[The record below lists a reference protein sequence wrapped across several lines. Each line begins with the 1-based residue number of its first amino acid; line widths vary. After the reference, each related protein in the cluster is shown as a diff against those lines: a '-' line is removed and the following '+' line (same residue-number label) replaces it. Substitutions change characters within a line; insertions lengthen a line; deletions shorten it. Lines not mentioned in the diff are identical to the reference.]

1 MGFKKLAL
9 IPMFMILSAGMP
21 ILAEETEVQ
30 EPVVEQTETTL
41 GWNETHDMYT
51 KEDGSFAIGWQE
63 IDQEMYYF
71 NESGILQCDQW
82 IDNHYVG
89 FDGKMAKNQWIQ
101 DRYVDSN
108 GLWQQNRWV
117 NNGKWLYRYG
127 DGTYAQNKFEVING
141 STYYFDVDGN
151 MVIGW
156 QEIDSDWYCFNA
168 SGCMLTNAWVGNY
181 YLGSNGIMATN
192 QWIGNYY
199 VKENGYIATNEWIGN
214 YYVDVSG
221 KWVPNRWISN
231 GRWWYRYGDGSYPAS
246 KFDVINGST
255 YYFDKSGYMVTGWK
269 SIESN
274 WYYFNT
280 SGCMVTNTWVGDY
293 YLDFDGKMAK
303 NQWIQDRYVDSN
315 GLWQQNRWVN
325 NGKWLYRYGDGTYA
339 QNKFEV
345 INGSTYYF
353 DVDGNMVIGWQEID
367 SDWYCFNASGC
378 MLTNAWVGNYY
389 LGSNGIMATNQW
401 IGNYYVKEN
410 GYIATNEWIGNYY
423 VDVSGK
429 WVPNRW
435 ISNGRWWY
443 RYGDGSYP
451 ASKFDVIN
459 GSTYYFDK
467 SGYMVTGWK
476 SIESNWYY
484 FNTSGCMVTNT
495 WVGDY
500 YLDFDGKMAISQW
513 INDRYVGQ
521 DGAWD
526 KSKELYVMEQDS
538 LGTRFV
544 NQKTLEYE
552 KDGWIKIKSGSYYV
566 DSNGYALV
574 GTQILEDKT
583 YHFDENGK
591 LITGWYMENEHTYW
605 LDTNGQKISGWKFI
619 NSIWYYFDSNTFE
632 MACSGWQQVGSGMYY
647 FLSDGTMKQDWL
659 LLNGSDWYYLGQ
671 DGARKTGL
679 VTLDSNSFY
688 FYVENDSNGGSVGL
702 MAANRTITLGSKTLY
717 IDGSG
722 YIYRSDISNIPYLS
736 QVDYRW
742 KNTSIGYST
751 IGSSGCL
758 PSTAAMIINYYKGTN
773 YTPVDIA
780 RQLYSAGYMNTPT
793 YFGSTSDS
801 YKVVQD
807 NYGLSYQNNLS
818 YSQLIG
824 CLKGGKLVAAAVGK
838 GDFVYGYGIT
848 HVILLAGYNN
858 GYVYVYDPLDP
869 YKNGYYSID
878 SIWNQQSSD
887 YGDLQNGGPFFA
899 F

>member
-1 MGFKKLAL
+1 MGFKKLAW

-30 EPVVEQTETTL
+30 EPVEEQAETTL

-89 FDGKMAKNQWIQ
+89 LDGRMAKNQWIN
-101 DRYVDSN
+101 DRYVNSN

-141 STYYFDVDGN
+141 STYYFDADGY
-151 MVIGW
+151 MVTGW
-156 QEIDSDWYCFNA
+156 STIESNWYYFNA
-168 SGCMLTNAWVGNY
+168 SGCMVTNAWVGNY
-181 YLGSNGIMATN
+181 YLGSDGVMARNT
-192 QWIGNYY
+192 WIDN
-199 VKENGYIATNEWIGN
+199 V
-214 YYVDVSG
+214 YVDASG
-221 KWVPNRWISN
+221 LRQQNGWIYN
-231 GRWWYRYGDGSYPAS
+231 GRWWYRYGDGTYAQN
-246 KFDVINGST
+246 KFEIINGST

-269 SIESN
+269 SVESN
-274 WYYFNT
+274 WYYFN
-280 SGCMVTNTWVGDY
+280 
-293 YLDFDGKMAK
+293 A
-303 NQWIQDRYVDSN
+303 
-315 GLWQQNRWVN
+315 
-325 NGKWLYRYGDGTYA
+325 
-339 QNKFEV
+339 
-345 INGSTYYF
+345 
-353 DVDGNMVIGWQEID
+353 
-367 SDWYCFNASGC
+367 
-378 MLTNAWVGNYY
+378 
-389 LGSNGIMATNQW
+389 
-401 IGNYYVKEN
+401 
-410 GYIATNEWIGNYY
+410 
-423 VDVSGK
+423 
-429 WVPNRW
+429 
-435 ISNGRWWY
+435 
-443 RYGDGSYP
+443 
-451 ASKFDVIN
+451 
-459 GSTYYFDK
+459 
-467 SGYMVTGWK
+467 
-476 SIESNWYY
+476 
-484 FNTSGCMVTNT
+484 SGCMVTNT

-544 NQKTLEYE
+544 NQRTLEYE

-605 LDTNGQKISGWKFI
+605 LDTNGQKVSGWKFI

-647 FLSDGTMKQDWL
+647 FLSDGSMKQDWL

-838 GDFVYGYGIT
+838 GGFVYGYGIT

>member
-117 NNGKWLYRYG
+117 NNGKWSYRYG

-141 STYYFDVDGN
+141 STYYFDADGYMVTGWSTIGSNWYYFNASGCMVTNAWVGNYYLGSDGVMARNTWIGNVYVDANGLRQQNGWIYNGRWWYRYGDGSYPCSKFDVINGSTYYFDADGYMTVGWICIESNWYYFNASGCMVTNAWVGNYYLGSDGVMATNTWIGSYYVDGNGLWSPSKWVKKNNKWHYRYTDGTYATNKFEKISGSTYYFDVDGN

-156 QEIDSDWYCFNA
+156 QEIDSNWYYFNA
-168 SGCMLTNAWVGNY
+168 SGCMLTNTWVGNY

-192 QWIGNYY
+192 QWVGNYY

-214 YYVDVSG
+214 YYVDISG

-255 YYFDKSGYMVTGWK
+255 YYFDKSGYMITGWK

-274 WYYFNT
+274 WYYFN
-280 SGCMVTNTWVGDY
+280 
-293 YLDFDGKMAK
+293 A
-303 NQWIQDRYVDSN
+303 
-315 GLWQQNRWVN
+315 
-325 NGKWLYRYGDGTYA
+325 
-339 QNKFEV
+339 
-345 INGSTYYF
+345 
-353 DVDGNMVIGWQEID
+353 
-367 SDWYCFNASGC
+367 
-378 MLTNAWVGNYY
+378 
-389 LGSNGIMATNQW
+389 
-401 IGNYYVKEN
+401 
-410 GYIATNEWIGNYY
+410 
-423 VDVSGK
+423 
-429 WVPNRW
+429 
-435 ISNGRWWY
+435 
-443 RYGDGSYP
+443 
-451 ASKFDVIN
+451 
-459 GSTYYFDK
+459 
-467 SGYMVTGWK
+467 
-476 SIESNWYY
+476 
-484 FNTSGCMVTNT
+484 SGCMVTNT

-544 NQKTLEYE
+544 NQRTLEYE

-671 DGARKTGL
+671 DGARKNGL

-742 KNTSIGYST
+742 RNTSIGYST

-801 YKVVQD
+801 YKVVHD

-858 GYVYVYDPLDP
+858 GYVYDPLDP

>member
-21 ILAEETEVQ
+21 ILADETEVQ

-89 FDGKMAKNQWIQ
+89 LDGRMAKNQWIN

-141 STYYFDVDGN
+141 STYYFDADGY
-151 MVIGW
+151 MVTGW
-156 QEIDSDWYCFNA
+156 STIESNWYYFNA
-168 SGCMLTNAWVGNY
+168 SGCMVTNAWVGNY
-181 YLGSNGIMATN
+181 YLGSDGVMARNT
-192 QWIGNYY
+192 WIDN
-199 VKENGYIATNEWIGN
+199 V
-214 YYVDVSG
+214 YVDASG

-274 WYYFNT
+274 WYYFN
-280 SGCMVTNTWVGDY
+280 
-293 YLDFDGKMAK
+293 A
-303 NQWIQDRYVDSN
+303 
-315 GLWQQNRWVN
+315 
-325 NGKWLYRYGDGTYA
+325 
-339 QNKFEV
+339 
-345 INGSTYYF
+345 
-353 DVDGNMVIGWQEID
+353 
-367 SDWYCFNASGC
+367 
-378 MLTNAWVGNYY
+378 
-389 LGSNGIMATNQW
+389 
-401 IGNYYVKEN
+401 
-410 GYIATNEWIGNYY
+410 
-423 VDVSGK
+423 
-429 WVPNRW
+429 
-435 ISNGRWWY
+435 
-443 RYGDGSYP
+443 
-451 ASKFDVIN
+451 
-459 GSTYYFDK
+459 
-467 SGYMVTGWK
+467 
-476 SIESNWYY
+476 
-484 FNTSGCMVTNT
+484 SGCMVTNT

-513 INDRYVGQ
+513 INDRYVGE

-544 NQKTLEYE
+544 NQRTLEYE
-552 KDGWIKIKSGSYYV
+552 KDGWIKIRSGSYYV

-583 YHFDENGK
+583 YHFDEIGK

-605 LDTNGQKISGWKFI
+605 LDTNGQKVSGWKFI

-659 LLNGSDWYYLGQ
+659 LLNGSDWYYLGK

-679 VTLDSNSFY
+679 VILDSNSFY

-742 KNTSIGYST
+742 RNTSIGYST

>member
-9 IPMFMILSAGMP
+9 IPMFMILSMGMP

-117 NNGKWLYRYG
+117 NNGKWSYRYG

-141 STYYFDVDGN
+141 STYYFDADGY
-151 MVIGW
+151 MVTGW
-156 QEIDSDWYCFNA
+156 STIESNWYYFNA
-168 SGCMLTNAWVGNY
+168 SGCMVTNAWVGNY

-199 VKENGYIATNEWIGN
+199 VKENGAIATNKWIGN
-214 YYVDVSG
+214 DYVDASG

-274 WYYFNT
+274 WYYFN
-280 SGCMVTNTWVGDY
+280 
-293 YLDFDGKMAK
+293 A
-303 NQWIQDRYVDSN
+303 
-315 GLWQQNRWVN
+315 
-325 NGKWLYRYGDGTYA
+325 
-339 QNKFEV
+339 
-345 INGSTYYF
+345 
-353 DVDGNMVIGWQEID
+353 
-367 SDWYCFNASGC
+367 
-378 MLTNAWVGNYY
+378 
-389 LGSNGIMATNQW
+389 
-401 IGNYYVKEN
+401 
-410 GYIATNEWIGNYY
+410 
-423 VDVSGK
+423 
-429 WVPNRW
+429 
-435 ISNGRWWY
+435 
-443 RYGDGSYP
+443 
-451 ASKFDVIN
+451 
-459 GSTYYFDK
+459 
-467 SGYMVTGWK
+467 
-476 SIESNWYY
+476 
-484 FNTSGCMVTNT
+484 SGCMVTNT

-513 INDRYVGQ
+513 INDRYVGE

-544 NQKTLEYE
+544 NQRTLEYE

-566 DSNGYALV
+566 DSNATGDV
-574 GTQILEDKT
+574 TIGGTA

-659 LLNGSDWYYLGQ
+659 LLNGSDWYYLGK

-742 KNTSIGYST
+742 RNTSIGYST

-780 RQLYSAGYMNTPT
+780 RQLYCAGYMNTPT

>member
-1 MGFKKLAL
+1 MGFKKLAW

-21 ILAEETEVQ
+21 ILADETEVQ
-30 EPVVEQTETTL
+30 EPVEEQTETTL

-89 FDGKMAKNQWIQ
+89 LDGRMAKNQWIQ

-117 NNGKWLYRYG
+117 NNGKWSYRYGDGTYAQNKVEVINGSTYYFDADGYMVTGWSTIESNWYYFNASGCMVTNAWVGNYYLGSDGVMATNTWIGSYYVDENGLWSPSKLVKQDDRWRYRYG
-127 DGTYAQNKFEVING
+127 DGTYAQNKFEIING

-156 QEIDSDWYCFNA
+156 QEIDSNWYCFNA
-168 SGCMLTNAWVGNY
+168 SGCMLTNTWVGNYY

-199 VKENGYIATNEWIGN
+199 VKENGSIATNEWIGN
-214 YYVDVSG
+214 DYVD
-221 KWVPNRWISN
+221 
-231 GRWWYRYGDGSYPAS
+231 A
-246 KFDVINGST
+246 
-255 YYFDKSGYMVTGWK
+255 
-269 SIESN
+269 
-274 WYYFNT
+274 
-280 SGCMVTNTWVGDY
+280 
-293 YLDFDGKMAK
+293 
-303 NQWIQDRYVDSN
+303 
-315 GLWQQNRWVN
+315 
-325 NGKWLYRYGDGTYA
+325 
-339 QNKFEV
+339 
-345 INGSTYYF
+345 
-353 DVDGNMVIGWQEID
+353 
-367 SDWYCFNASGC
+367 
-378 MLTNAWVGNYY
+378 
-389 LGSNGIMATNQW
+389 
-401 IGNYYVKEN
+401 
-410 GYIATNEWIGNYY
+410 
-423 VDVSGK
+423 SGK

-544 NQKTLEYE
+544 NQRTLEYE

-574 GTQILEDKT
+574 GTQILEEKT

-619 NSIWYYFDSNTFE
+619 NSIWYFFDSNTFE

-647 FLSDGTMKQDWL
+647 FLSDGSMKQDWL

-679 VTLDSNSFY
+679 ITLDSNSFY

-702 MAANRTITLGSKTLY
+702 MAANRTITLESKTLY

>member
-1 MGFKKLAL
+1 MGFKKLAW

-21 ILAEETEVQ
+21 ILADETEVQ
-30 EPVVEQTETTL
+30 EPVEEQTETTL

-51 KEDGSFAIGWQE
+51 KEDGQFAIGWQE

-89 FDGKMAKNQWIQ
+89 FDGKMAKNQWIN

-127 DGTYAQNKFEVING
+127 DGTYASNKFEVING
-141 STYYFDVDGN
+141 STYYFDADGY
-151 MVIGW
+151 MVTGW
-156 QEIDSDWYCFNA
+156 STIESNWYYFNA
-168 SGCMLTNAWVGNY
+168 SGCMVTNAWVGNY
-181 YLGSNGIMATN
+181 YLGSDGVMARNT
-192 QWIGNYY
+192 WIDN
-199 VKENGYIATNEWIGN
+199 V
-214 YYVDVSG
+214 YVDASG
-221 KWVPNRWISN
+221 LRQQNGWIYN
-231 GRWWYRYGDGSYPAS
+231 GRWWYRYGDGSYPCS

-255 YYFDKSGYMVTGWK
+255 YYFDDAGYMVTGWK

-274 WYYFNT
+274 WYYFN
-280 SGCMVTNTWVGDY
+280 
-293 YLDFDGKMAK
+293 A
-303 NQWIQDRYVDSN
+303 
-315 GLWQQNRWVN
+315 
-325 NGKWLYRYGDGTYA
+325 
-339 QNKFEV
+339 
-345 INGSTYYF
+345 
-353 DVDGNMVIGWQEID
+353 
-367 SDWYCFNASGC
+367 
-378 MLTNAWVGNYY
+378 
-389 LGSNGIMATNQW
+389 
-401 IGNYYVKEN
+401 
-410 GYIATNEWIGNYY
+410 
-423 VDVSGK
+423 
-429 WVPNRW
+429 
-435 ISNGRWWY
+435 
-443 RYGDGSYP
+443 
-451 ASKFDVIN
+451 
-459 GSTYYFDK
+459 
-467 SGYMVTGWK
+467 
-476 SIESNWYY
+476 
-484 FNTSGCMVTNT
+484 SGCMVTNT

-544 NQKTLEYE
+544 NQRTLEYE

-583 YHFDENGK
+583 YHFDEIGK

-679 VTLDSNSFY
+679 VILDSNSFY

>member
-1 MGFKKLAL
+1 
-9 IPMFMILSAGMP
+9 MILYTGMP
-21 ILAEETEVQ
+21 ILADETEVQ

-51 KEDGSFAIGWQE
+51 KEDGTFALGWQE

-89 FDGKMAKNQWIQ
+89 LDGRMAKNQWIQ
-101 DRYVDSN
+101 DRYVDGD
-108 GLWQQNRWV
+108 GLWQPNSWV
-117 NNGKWLYRYG
+117 NTGKWLYRYGDGTYVRNKFEVINGSTYYFDQSGYMVTGWYSIESNWYYFNASGCMASNTWIGNYYLGSDGVMARNAWIDNVYVDASGLRQQNGWIYNGRWWYRYG

-141 STYYFDVDGN
+141 QNYYFD
-151 MVIGW
+151 
-156 QEIDSDWYCFNA
+156 Q
-168 SGCMLTNAWVGNY
+168 
-181 YLGSNGIMATN
+181 
-192 QWIGNYY
+192 
-199 VKENGYIATNEWIGN
+199 
-214 YYVDVSG
+214 
-221 KWVPNRWISN
+221 
-231 GRWWYRYGDGSYPAS
+231 
-246 KFDVINGST
+246 
-255 YYFDKSGYMVTGWK
+255 SGYMVTGWK

-274 WYYFNT
+274 WYYFNA
-280 SGCMVTNTWVGDY
+280 SGCMVTN
-293 YLDFDGKMAK
+293 
-303 NQWIQDRYVDSN
+303 I
-315 GLWQQNRWVN
+315 
-325 NGKWLYRYGDGTYA
+325 
-339 QNKFEV
+339 
-345 INGSTYYF
+345 
-353 DVDGNMVIGWQEID
+353 
-367 SDWYCFNASGC
+367 
-378 MLTNAWVGNYY
+378 WVGNYY
-389 LGSNGIMATNQW
+389 LGS
-401 IGNYYVKEN
+401 
-410 GYIATNEWIGNYY
+410 
-423 VDVSGK
+423 
-429 WVPNRW
+429 
-435 ISNGRWWY
+435 
-443 RYGDGSYP
+443 
-451 ASKFDVIN
+451 
-459 GSTYYFDK
+459 
-467 SGYMVTGWK
+467 
-476 SIESNWYY
+476 
-484 FNTSGCMVTNT
+484 
-495 WVGDY
+495 
-500 YLDFDGKMAISQW
+500 DGKMATSQW
-513 INDRYVGQ
+513 INDRYVGE

-526 KSKELYVMEQDS
+526 QSKELYVMEQDS

-544 NQKTLEYE
+544 NQRTLEYE
-552 KDGWIKIKSGSYYV
+552 KDSWIKIKSGSYYV

-591 LITGWYMENEHTYW
+591 LITGWYEENEHYYW
-605 LDTNGQKISGWKFI
+605 LDSNGQKTSGWKLI
-619 NSIWYYFDSNTFE
+619 NGIWYYLDSNTFE

-647 FLSDGTMKQDWL
+647 FLSDGSMKQDWL

-688 FYVENDSNGGSVGL
+688 FYVENDLNGGSVGL

-801 YKVVQD
+801 YKVVHD

-858 GYVYVYDPLDP
+858 GCVYVYDPLDP

>member
-1 MGFKKLAL
+1 MSFKKLVL
-9 IPMFMILSAGMP
+9 IPMFMILSTGMP
-21 ILAEETEVQ
+21 ILADETDIQ
-30 EPVVEQTETTL
+30 EPVEEQTETIL

-51 KEDGSFAIGWQE
+51 KEDGTFALGWQE

-71 NESGILQCDQW
+71 NEQGILQCDQW

-89 FDGKMAKNQWIQ
+89 LDGKMAKNQWIY
-101 DRYVDSN
+101 DRYVDDN
-108 GLWQQNRWV
+108 GLWQENSWV

-127 DGTYAQNKFEVING
+127 DGTYASNKFEVING
-141 STYYFDVDGN
+141 STYYFDNDGY
-151 MVIGW
+151 MVTGW
-156 QEIDSDWYCFNA
+156 RVINQNWYYFNV
-168 SGCMLTNAWVGNY
+168 SGCMATNAWVGNY
-181 YLGSNGIMATN
+181 YLGSDGVMARNTWIDNVYVDASGLRQQNGWIYNGRWWYRYGDGSYPCSKFDVINGSTYYFDDAGYMVTGWKSIESNWYYFNASGCMVTNAWVGNYYLGSDGVMATKT
-192 QWIGNYY
+192 WIGNYY

-214 YYVDVSG
+214 DYVDASG

-274 WYYFNT
+274 WYYFN
-280 SGCMVTNTWVGDY
+280 
-293 YLDFDGKMAK
+293 A
-303 NQWIQDRYVDSN
+303 
-315 GLWQQNRWVN
+315 
-325 NGKWLYRYGDGTYA
+325 
-339 QNKFEV
+339 
-345 INGSTYYF
+345 
-353 DVDGNMVIGWQEID
+353 
-367 SDWYCFNASGC
+367 
-378 MLTNAWVGNYY
+378 
-389 LGSNGIMATNQW
+389 
-401 IGNYYVKEN
+401 
-410 GYIATNEWIGNYY
+410 
-423 VDVSGK
+423 
-429 WVPNRW
+429 
-435 ISNGRWWY
+435 
-443 RYGDGSYP
+443 
-451 ASKFDVIN
+451 
-459 GSTYYFDK
+459 
-467 SGYMVTGWK
+467 
-476 SIESNWYY
+476 
-484 FNTSGCMVTNT
+484 SGCMVTNT

-513 INDRYVGQ
+513 INDRYVGEN
-521 DGAWD
+521 GAWD

-544 NQKTLEYE
+544 NQRTLEYE

-574 GTQILEDKT
+574 GTQVLEDKT
-583 YHFDENGK
+583 YHFDEIGK

-619 NSIWYYFDSNTFE
+619 NSIWYFFDSNTFE

-647 FLSDGTMKQDWL
+647 FLSDGSMKQDWL

-679 VTLDSNSFY
+679 ITLDSNSFY

-702 MAANRTITLGSKTLY
+702 MAANRTITLESKTLY

>member
-1 MGFKKLAL
+1 MGFKKLAW

-30 EPVVEQTETTL
+30 EPVEEQAETTL

-89 FDGKMAKNQWIQ
+89 LDGRMAKNQWIN
-101 DRYVDSN
+101 DRYVNSN

-141 STYYFDVDGN
+141 STYYFDADGYMVTGWSTIESNWYYFNASGCMVTNAWVGNYYLGSDGVMARNTWIDNVYVDASGLRQQNGWIYNGRWWYRYGDGTYAQNKFEIINGSTYYFDVDGN

-156 QEIDSDWYCFNA
+156 QEIDSNWYCFNA
-168 SGCMLTNAWVGNY
+168 SGCMLTNTWVGNY

-192 QWIGNYY
+192 TWVGNYY
-199 VKENGYIATNEWIGN
+199 VKENGYIATDEWIGN
-214 YYVDVSG
+214 DYVDASG
-221 KWVPNRWISN
+221 KWVPNRWISS

-269 SIESN
+269 SVESN
-274 WYYFNT
+274 WYYFN
-280 SGCMVTNTWVGDY
+280 
-293 YLDFDGKMAK
+293 A
-303 NQWIQDRYVDSN
+303 
-315 GLWQQNRWVN
+315 
-325 NGKWLYRYGDGTYA
+325 
-339 QNKFEV
+339 
-345 INGSTYYF
+345 
-353 DVDGNMVIGWQEID
+353 
-367 SDWYCFNASGC
+367 
-378 MLTNAWVGNYY
+378 
-389 LGSNGIMATNQW
+389 
-401 IGNYYVKEN
+401 
-410 GYIATNEWIGNYY
+410 
-423 VDVSGK
+423 
-429 WVPNRW
+429 
-435 ISNGRWWY
+435 
-443 RYGDGSYP
+443 
-451 ASKFDVIN
+451 
-459 GSTYYFDK
+459 
-467 SGYMVTGWK
+467 
-476 SIESNWYY
+476 
-484 FNTSGCMVTNT
+484 SGCMVTNT

-544 NQKTLEYE
+544 NQRTLEYE

-605 LDTNGQKISGWKFI
+605 LDTNGQKVSGWKFI

-647 FLSDGTMKQDWL
+647 FLSDGSMKQDWL
-659 LLNGSDWYYLGQ
+659 LLNGSDWYYSGQ

-838 GDFVYGYGIT
+838 GGFVYGYGIT

>member
-71 NESGILQCDQW
+71 NESGILQCNQW

-89 FDGKMAKNQWIQ
+89 LDGRMAKNQWIN

-108 GLWQQNRWV
+108 GLWQQNSWV

-141 STYYFDVDGN
+141 STYYFDADGYMVTGWSTVESNWYYFNASGCMVTNAWVGNYYLGIDGVMARNTWIDNVYVDASGLRQQNGWIYNGRWWYRYGDGSYPCSKFDVINGSTYYFDDAGYMVTGWKSIESNWYYFNASGCMVTNAWVGNYYLGSDGVMATKTWIGSYYVDENGLWSPSKLVKQDDRWRYRYGDGTYAQNKFEIINGSTYYFDVDGN

-156 QEIDSDWYCFNA
+156 QEIDSNWYCFNA
-168 SGCMLTNAWVGNY
+168 SGCMLTNTWV
-181 YLGSNGIMATN
+181 
-192 QWIGNYY
+192 GNYY

-214 YYVDVSG
+214 DYVDASG

-274 WYYFNT
+274 WYYFNA

-293 YLDFDGKMAK
+293 YLDFG
-303 NQWIQDRYVDSN
+303 
-315 GLWQQNRWVN
+315 
-325 NGKWLYRYGDGTYA
+325 
-339 QNKFEV
+339 
-345 INGSTYYF
+345 
-353 DVDGNMVIGWQEID
+353 
-367 SDWYCFNASGC
+367 
-378 MLTNAWVGNYY
+378 
-389 LGSNGIMATNQW
+389 
-401 IGNYYVKEN
+401 
-410 GYIATNEWIGNYY
+410 
-423 VDVSGK
+423 
-429 WVPNRW
+429 
-435 ISNGRWWY
+435 
-443 RYGDGSYP
+443 
-451 ASKFDVIN
+451 
-459 GSTYYFDK
+459 
-467 SGYMVTGWK
+467 
-476 SIESNWYY
+476 
-484 FNTSGCMVTNT
+484 
-495 WVGDY
+495 
-500 YLDFDGKMAISQW
+500 GKMAISQW

-574 GTQILEDKT
+574 GTQILEEKT

-659 LLNGSDWYYLGQ
+659 LLNGSDWYYLGK

-679 VTLDSNSFY
+679 VILDSNSFY

-742 KNTSIGYST
+742 RNTSIGYST

>member
-1 MGFKKLAL
+1 MGFKKMAL

-89 FDGKMAKNQWIQ
+89 LDGKMAKNQWIN

-108 GLWQQNRWV
+108 GLWQQNCWV
-117 NNGKWLYRYG
+117 NNDKWLYRYG

-141 STYYFDVDGN
+141 STYYFDADGYMVTGWRVINQNWYYFNVSGCMATNTWVGNYYLGIDGVMARNTWIDNVYVDASGLRQQNGWIYNGRWWYRYGDGSYPCSKFDVINGSTYYFDDAGYMVTGWKSIESNWYYFNASGCMVTNAWVGNYYLGSDGVMATKTWIGSYYVDENGLWSPSKLVKQNNKWRYRYGDGTYAQNKFEIINGSTYYFDVDGN

-156 QEIDSDWYCFNA
+156 QEIDSNWYCFNA

-192 QWIGNYY
+192 AWVGNYY

-214 YYVDVSG
+214 DYVDASG

-274 WYYFNT
+274 WYYFNA

-293 YLDFDGKMAK
+293 YLDFG
-303 NQWIQDRYVDSN
+303 
-315 GLWQQNRWVN
+315 
-325 NGKWLYRYGDGTYA
+325 
-339 QNKFEV
+339 
-345 INGSTYYF
+345 
-353 DVDGNMVIGWQEID
+353 
-367 SDWYCFNASGC
+367 
-378 MLTNAWVGNYY
+378 
-389 LGSNGIMATNQW
+389 
-401 IGNYYVKEN
+401 
-410 GYIATNEWIGNYY
+410 
-423 VDVSGK
+423 
-429 WVPNRW
+429 
-435 ISNGRWWY
+435 
-443 RYGDGSYP
+443 
-451 ASKFDVIN
+451 
-459 GSTYYFDK
+459 
-467 SGYMVTGWK
+467 
-476 SIESNWYY
+476 
-484 FNTSGCMVTNT
+484 
-495 WVGDY
+495 
-500 YLDFDGKMAISQW
+500 GKMAISQW

-544 NQKTLEYE
+544 NQRTLEYE

-583 YHFDENGK
+583 YHFDEIGK

-659 LLNGSDWYYLGQ
+659 LLNGSDWYYLGK

-679 VTLDSNSFY
+679 VILDSNSFY

-742 KNTSIGYST
+742 RNTSIGYST

-807 NYGLSYQNNLS
+807 N
-818 YSQLIG
+818 
-824 CLKGGKLVAAAVGK
+824 
-838 GDFVYGYGIT
+838 
-848 HVILLAGYNN
+848 
-858 GYVYVYDPLDP
+858 
-869 YKNGYYSID
+869 
-878 SIWNQQSSD
+878 
-887 YGDLQNGGPFFA
+887 
-899 F
+899 

>member
-9 IPMFMILSAGMP
+9 ISMFMILSMGMP

-30 EPVVEQTETTL
+30 EPVEEQTETTL

-51 KEDGSFAIGWQE
+51 KEDGSFAIGWLE

-89 FDGKMAKNQWIQ
+89 LDGRMAKNQWIN

-141 STYYFDVDGN
+141 STYYFDADGY
-151 MVIGW
+151 MVTGW
-156 QEIDSDWYCFNA
+156 STIESNWYYFNA
-168 SGCMLTNAWVGNY
+168 SGCMVTNAWVGNY
-181 YLGSNGIMATN
+181 YLGSDGVMARNT
-192 QWIGNYY
+192 WIDN
-199 VKENGYIATNEWIGN
+199 V
-214 YYVDVSG
+214 YVDASG
-221 KWVPNRWISN
+221 LRQQNGWIYN
-231 GRWWYRYGDGSYPAS
+231 GRWWYRYGDGSYPCS

-255 YYFDKSGYMVTGWK
+255 YYFDDSGYMVTGWK

-274 WYYFNT
+274 WYYFN
-280 SGCMVTNTWVGDY
+280 
-293 YLDFDGKMAK
+293 A
-303 NQWIQDRYVDSN
+303 
-315 GLWQQNRWVN
+315 
-325 NGKWLYRYGDGTYA
+325 
-339 QNKFEV
+339 
-345 INGSTYYF
+345 
-353 DVDGNMVIGWQEID
+353 
-367 SDWYCFNASGC
+367 
-378 MLTNAWVGNYY
+378 
-389 LGSNGIMATNQW
+389 
-401 IGNYYVKEN
+401 
-410 GYIATNEWIGNYY
+410 
-423 VDVSGK
+423 
-429 WVPNRW
+429 
-435 ISNGRWWY
+435 
-443 RYGDGSYP
+443 
-451 ASKFDVIN
+451 
-459 GSTYYFDK
+459 
-467 SGYMVTGWK
+467 
-476 SIESNWYY
+476 
-484 FNTSGCMVTNT
+484 SGCMVTNT

-544 NQKTLEYE
+544 NQRTLEYE

-583 YHFDENGK
+583 YHFDEIGK

-659 LLNGSDWYYLGQ
+659 LLNGSDWYYLGK

-679 VTLDSNSFY
+679 VILDSNSFY

-742 KNTSIGYST
+742 RNTSIGYST

-824 CLKGGKLVAAAVGK
+824 CLKGGKLVATAVGK

>member
-1 MGFKKLAL
+1 M
-9 IPMFMILSAGMP
+9 
-21 ILAEETEVQ
+21 
-30 EPVVEQTETTL
+30 
-41 GWNETHDMYT
+41 
-51 KEDGSFAIGWQE
+51 
-63 IDQEMYYF
+63 
-71 NESGILQCDQW
+71 
-82 IDNHYVG
+82 
-89 FDGKMAKNQWIQ
+89 
-101 DRYVDSN
+101 
-108 GLWQQNRWV
+108 
-117 NNGKWLYRYG
+117 
-127 DGTYAQNKFEVING
+127 
-141 STYYFDVDGN
+141 
-151 MVIGW
+151 
-156 QEIDSDWYCFNA
+156 
-168 SGCMLTNAWVGNY
+168 
-181 YLGSNGIMATN
+181 
-192 QWIGNYY
+192 
-199 VKENGYIATNEWIGN
+199 
-214 YYVDVSG
+214 
-221 KWVPNRWISN
+221 
-231 GRWWYRYGDGSYPAS
+231 
-246 KFDVINGST
+246 
-255 YYFDKSGYMVTGWK
+255 
-269 SIESN
+269 
-274 WYYFNT
+274 
-280 SGCMVTNTWVGDY
+280 
-293 YLDFDGKMAK
+293 
-303 NQWIQDRYVDSN
+303 
-315 GLWQQNRWVN
+315 
-325 NGKWLYRYGDGTYA
+325 
-339 QNKFEV
+339 
-345 INGSTYYF
+345 
-353 DVDGNMVIGWQEID
+353 
-367 SDWYCFNASGC
+367 
-378 MLTNAWVGNYY
+378 
-389 LGSNGIMATNQW
+389 
-401 IGNYYVKEN
+401 
-410 GYIATNEWIGNYY
+410 
-423 VDVSGK
+423 
-429 WVPNRW
+429 
-435 ISNGRWWY
+435 
-443 RYGDGSYP
+443 
-451 ASKFDVIN
+451 
-459 GSTYYFDK
+459 
-467 SGYMVTGWK
+467 
-476 SIESNWYY
+476 
-484 FNTSGCMVTNT
+484 
-495 WVGDY
+495 
-500 YLDFDGKMAISQW
+500 
-513 INDRYVGQ
+513 
-521 DGAWD
+521 
-526 KSKELYVMEQDS
+526 
-538 LGTRFV
+538 
-544 NQKTLEYE
+544 EYE
-552 KDGWIKIKSGSYYV
+552 KDSWIKIKSGSYYV

-591 LITGWYMENEHTYW
+591 LITGWYKENEHYYW
-605 LDTNGQKISGWKFI
+605 LDSNGQKTSGWKLI
-619 NSIWYYFDSNTFE
+619 NGIWYYLDSNTFE

-647 FLSDGTMKQDWL
+647 FLSDGSMKQDWL

-801 YKVVQD
+801 YKVVHD

>member
-1 MGFKKLAL
+1 MGFKKMAL

-89 FDGKMAKNQWIQ
+89 LDGKMAKNQWIN

-108 GLWQQNRWV
+108 GLWQQNSWV

-141 STYYFDVDGN
+141 STYYFDADGY
-151 MVIGW
+151 MVTGW
-156 QEIDSDWYCFNA
+156 STIESNWYYFNA
-168 SGCMLTNAWVGNY
+168 SGCMITNAWVGNY
-181 YLGSNGIMATN
+181 YLGSDGVMARNT
-192 QWIGNYY
+192 WIDN
-199 VKENGYIATNEWIGN
+199 V
-214 YYVDVSG
+214 YVDASG
-221 KWVPNRWISN
+221 LRQQNGWIYN
-231 GRWWYRYGDGSYPAS
+231 GRWWYRYGDGSYPCS

-255 YYFDKSGYMVTGWK
+255 YYFDDSGYMVTGWK

-274 WYYFNT
+274 WYYFN
-280 SGCMVTNTWVGDY
+280 
-293 YLDFDGKMAK
+293 A
-303 NQWIQDRYVDSN
+303 
-315 GLWQQNRWVN
+315 
-325 NGKWLYRYGDGTYA
+325 
-339 QNKFEV
+339 
-345 INGSTYYF
+345 
-353 DVDGNMVIGWQEID
+353 
-367 SDWYCFNASGC
+367 
-378 MLTNAWVGNYY
+378 
-389 LGSNGIMATNQW
+389 
-401 IGNYYVKEN
+401 
-410 GYIATNEWIGNYY
+410 
-423 VDVSGK
+423 
-429 WVPNRW
+429 
-435 ISNGRWWY
+435 
-443 RYGDGSYP
+443 
-451 ASKFDVIN
+451 
-459 GSTYYFDK
+459 
-467 SGYMVTGWK
+467 
-476 SIESNWYY
+476 
-484 FNTSGCMVTNT
+484 SGCMVTNT

-544 NQKTLEYE
+544 NQRTLEYE

-583 YHFDENGK
+583 YHFDEIGK

-605 LDTNGQKISGWKFI
+605 LDTNGQKVSGWKFI

-659 LLNGSDWYYLGQ
+659 LLNGSDWYYLGK

-679 VTLDSNSFY
+679 VILDSNSFY

-702 MAANRTITLGSKTLY
+702 MAANRTITLY

-742 KNTSIGYST
+742 RNTSIGYST

>member
-1 MGFKKLAL
+1 MGFKKMAL

-89 FDGKMAKNQWIQ
+89 LDGKMAKNQWIN

-108 GLWQQNRWV
+108 GLWQQNSWV

-141 STYYFDVDGN
+141 STYYFDADGY
-151 MVIGW
+151 MVTGW
-156 QEIDSDWYCFNA
+156 STIESNWYYFNA
-168 SGCMLTNAWVGNY
+168 SGCMITNAWVGNY
-181 YLGSNGIMATN
+181 YLGSDGVMARNT
-192 QWIGNYY
+192 WIDN
-199 VKENGYIATNEWIGN
+199 V
-214 YYVDVSG
+214 YVDASG
-221 KWVPNRWISN
+221 LRQQNGWIYN
-231 GRWWYRYGDGSYPAS
+231 GRWWYRYGDGSYPCS

-255 YYFDKSGYMVTGWK
+255 YYFDDSGYMVTGWK

-274 WYYFNT
+274 WYYFN
-280 SGCMVTNTWVGDY
+280 
-293 YLDFDGKMAK
+293 A
-303 NQWIQDRYVDSN
+303 
-315 GLWQQNRWVN
+315 
-325 NGKWLYRYGDGTYA
+325 
-339 QNKFEV
+339 
-345 INGSTYYF
+345 
-353 DVDGNMVIGWQEID
+353 
-367 SDWYCFNASGC
+367 
-378 MLTNAWVGNYY
+378 
-389 LGSNGIMATNQW
+389 
-401 IGNYYVKEN
+401 
-410 GYIATNEWIGNYY
+410 
-423 VDVSGK
+423 
-429 WVPNRW
+429 
-435 ISNGRWWY
+435 
-443 RYGDGSYP
+443 
-451 ASKFDVIN
+451 
-459 GSTYYFDK
+459 
-467 SGYMVTGWK
+467 
-476 SIESNWYY
+476 
-484 FNTSGCMVTNT
+484 SGCMVTNT

-544 NQKTLEYE
+544 NQRTLEYE

-583 YHFDENGK
+583 YHFDEIGK

-605 LDTNGQKISGWKFI
+605 LDTNGQKVSGWKFI

-659 LLNGSDWYYLGQ
+659 LLNGSDWYYLGK

-679 VTLDSNSFY
+679 VILDSNSFY

-742 KNTSIGYST
+742 RNTSIGYST

>member
-1 MGFKKLAL
+1 MGFKKLAW

-30 EPVVEQTETTL
+30 EPVVEQTETIL

-71 NESGILQCDQW
+71 NESGILQCNQW

-89 FDGKMAKNQWIQ
+89 LDGKMAKNQWIN

-141 STYYFDVDGN
+141 STYYFDADGYMVTGWSTIESNWYYFNASGCMVTNAWVGNYYLGSDGVMARNTWIDNVYVDASGLRQQNGWIYNGRWWYRYGDGSYPCSKFDVINGSTYYFDDAGYMVTGWKSIESNWYYFNASGCMVTNAWVGNYYLGSDGVMATNTWIGSYYVDENGLWSPSKLVKQNNKWRYRYGDGTYAQNKFEIINGSTYYFDVDGN

-156 QEIDSDWYCFNA
+156 QEIDSNWYCFNA
-168 SGCMLTNAWVGNY
+168 SGCMLTNAWIGNY
-181 YLGSNGIMATN
+181 YLGSDGIMATN
-192 QWIGNYY
+192 TWVGNYY
-199 VKENGYIATNEWIGN
+199 VKENGYIATNEWIEN
-214 YYVDVSG
+214 DYVDASG

-274 WYYFNT
+274 WYYFN
-280 SGCMVTNTWVGDY
+280 
-293 YLDFDGKMAK
+293 A
-303 NQWIQDRYVDSN
+303 
-315 GLWQQNRWVN
+315 
-325 NGKWLYRYGDGTYA
+325 
-339 QNKFEV
+339 
-345 INGSTYYF
+345 
-353 DVDGNMVIGWQEID
+353 
-367 SDWYCFNASGC
+367 
-378 MLTNAWVGNYY
+378 
-389 LGSNGIMATNQW
+389 
-401 IGNYYVKEN
+401 
-410 GYIATNEWIGNYY
+410 
-423 VDVSGK
+423 
-429 WVPNRW
+429 
-435 ISNGRWWY
+435 
-443 RYGDGSYP
+443 
-451 ASKFDVIN
+451 
-459 GSTYYFDK
+459 
-467 SGYMVTGWK
+467 
-476 SIESNWYY
+476 
-484 FNTSGCMVTNT
+484 SGCMVTNT

-544 NQKTLEYE
+544 NQRTLEYE

-583 YHFDENGK
+583 YHFDEIGK

-605 LDTNGQKISGWKFI
+605 LDTNGQKVSGWKFI

-659 LLNGSDWYYLGQ
+659 LLNGSDWYYLGK

-679 VTLDSNSFY
+679 VILDSNSFY

-742 KNTSIGYST
+742 RNTSIGYST

-824 CLKGGKLVAAAVGK
+824 CLTL
-838 GDFVYGYGIT
+838 T
-848 HVILLAGYNN
+848 L
-858 GYVYVYDPLDP
+858 
-869 YKNGYYSID
+869 
-878 SIWNQQSSD
+878 
-887 YGDLQNGGPFFA
+887 
-899 F
+899 

>member
-89 FDGKMAKNQWIQ
+89 LDGKMAKNQWIN

-108 GLWQQNRWV
+108 GLWQQNCWV
-117 NNGKWLYRYG
+117 NNDKWLYRYG

-141 STYYFDVDGN
+141 STYYFDADGY
-151 MVIGW
+151 MVTGW
-156 QEIDSDWYCFNA
+156 RVINQNWYYFNV
-168 SGCMLTNAWVGNY
+168 SGCMATNTWVGNY
-181 YLGSNGIMATN
+181 YLGIDGVMARNT
-192 QWIGNYY
+192 WIDN
-199 VKENGYIATNEWIGN
+199 V
-214 YYVDVSG
+214 YVDASG
-221 KWVPNRWISN
+221 LRQQNGWIYN

-274 WYYFNT
+274 WYYFN
-280 SGCMVTNTWVGDY
+280 
-293 YLDFDGKMAK
+293 A
-303 NQWIQDRYVDSN
+303 
-315 GLWQQNRWVN
+315 
-325 NGKWLYRYGDGTYA
+325 
-339 QNKFEV
+339 
-345 INGSTYYF
+345 
-353 DVDGNMVIGWQEID
+353 
-367 SDWYCFNASGC
+367 
-378 MLTNAWVGNYY
+378 
-389 LGSNGIMATNQW
+389 
-401 IGNYYVKEN
+401 
-410 GYIATNEWIGNYY
+410 
-423 VDVSGK
+423 
-429 WVPNRW
+429 
-435 ISNGRWWY
+435 
-443 RYGDGSYP
+443 
-451 ASKFDVIN
+451 
-459 GSTYYFDK
+459 
-467 SGYMVTGWK
+467 
-476 SIESNWYY
+476 
-484 FNTSGCMVTNT
+484 SGCMVTNT

-544 NQKTLEYE
+544 NQRTLEYE
-552 KDGWIKIKSGSYYV
+552 KDAWIKIKSGSYYV

-583 YHFDENGK
+583 YHFDEIGK

-659 LLNGSDWYYLGQ
+659 LLNGSDWYYLGK

-679 VTLDSNSFY
+679 VILDSNSFY

-742 KNTSIGYST
+742 RNTSIGYST

-824 CLKGGKLVAAAVGK
+824 CLKGGKLVATAVGK

>member
-71 NESGILQCDQW
+71 NESGILQCNQW

-89 FDGKMAKNQWIQ
+89 LDGRMAKNQWIN

-108 GLWQQNRWV
+108 GLWQQNSWV

-141 STYYFDVDGN
+141 STYYFDADGYMVTGWSTVESNWYYFNASGCMVTNAWVGNYYLGIDGVMARNTWIDNVYVDASGLRQQNGWIYNGRWWYRYGDGSYPCSKFDVINGSTYYFDDAGYMVTGWKSIESNWYYFNASGCMVTNAWVGNYYLGSDGVMATKTWIGSYYVDENGLWSPSKLVKQDDRWRYRYGDGTYAQNKFEIINGSTYYFDVDGN

-156 QEIDSDWYCFNA
+156 QEIDSNWYCFNA
-168 SGCMLTNAWVGNY
+168 SGCMLTNTWV
-181 YLGSNGIMATN
+181 
-192 QWIGNYY
+192 GNYY

-214 YYVDVSG
+214 DYVDASG

-274 WYYFNT
+274 WYYFN
-280 SGCMVTNTWVGDY
+280 
-293 YLDFDGKMAK
+293 A
-303 NQWIQDRYVDSN
+303 
-315 GLWQQNRWVN
+315 
-325 NGKWLYRYGDGTYA
+325 
-339 QNKFEV
+339 
-345 INGSTYYF
+345 
-353 DVDGNMVIGWQEID
+353 
-367 SDWYCFNASGC
+367 
-378 MLTNAWVGNYY
+378 
-389 LGSNGIMATNQW
+389 
-401 IGNYYVKEN
+401 
-410 GYIATNEWIGNYY
+410 
-423 VDVSGK
+423 
-429 WVPNRW
+429 
-435 ISNGRWWY
+435 
-443 RYGDGSYP
+443 
-451 ASKFDVIN
+451 
-459 GSTYYFDK
+459 
-467 SGYMVTGWK
+467 
-476 SIESNWYY
+476 
-484 FNTSGCMVTNT
+484 SGCMVTNT

-574 GTQILEDKT
+574 GTQILEEKT

-659 LLNGSDWYYLGQ
+659 LLNGSDWYYLGK

-679 VTLDSNSFY
+679 VILDSNSFY

-742 KNTSIGYST
+742 RNTSIGYST

>member
-1 MGFKKLAL
+1 
-9 IPMFMILSAGMP
+9 MFMILSAGMP

-30 EPVVEQTETTL
+30 EPVEEQAETTL

-89 FDGKMAKNQWIQ
+89 LDGRMAKNQWIN
-101 DRYVDSN
+101 DRYVNSN

-141 STYYFDVDGN
+141 STYYFDADGYMVTGWSTIESNWYYFNASGCMVTNAWVGNYYLGSDGVMARNTWIDNVYVDASGLRQQNGWIYNGRWWYRYGDGTYAQNKFEIINGSTYYFDVDGN

-156 QEIDSDWYCFNA
+156 QEIDSNWYCFNA
-168 SGCMLTNAWVGNY
+168 SGCMLTNTWVGNY

-192 QWIGNYY
+192 TWVGNYY
-199 VKENGYIATNEWIGN
+199 VKENGYIATDEWIGN
-214 YYVDVSG
+214 DYVDASG
-221 KWVPNRWISN
+221 KWVPNRWISS

-269 SIESN
+269 SVESN
-274 WYYFNT
+274 WYYFN
-280 SGCMVTNTWVGDY
+280 
-293 YLDFDGKMAK
+293 A
-303 NQWIQDRYVDSN
+303 
-315 GLWQQNRWVN
+315 
-325 NGKWLYRYGDGTYA
+325 
-339 QNKFEV
+339 
-345 INGSTYYF
+345 
-353 DVDGNMVIGWQEID
+353 
-367 SDWYCFNASGC
+367 
-378 MLTNAWVGNYY
+378 
-389 LGSNGIMATNQW
+389 
-401 IGNYYVKEN
+401 
-410 GYIATNEWIGNYY
+410 
-423 VDVSGK
+423 
-429 WVPNRW
+429 
-435 ISNGRWWY
+435 
-443 RYGDGSYP
+443 
-451 ASKFDVIN
+451 
-459 GSTYYFDK
+459 
-467 SGYMVTGWK
+467 
-476 SIESNWYY
+476 
-484 FNTSGCMVTNT
+484 SGCMVTNT

-544 NQKTLEYE
+544 NQRTLEYE

-605 LDTNGQKISGWKFI
+605 LDTNGQKVSGWKFI

-647 FLSDGTMKQDWL
+647 FLSDGSMKQDWL
-659 LLNGSDWYYLGQ
+659 LLNGSDWYYSGQ

-838 GDFVYGYGIT
+838 GGFVYGYGIT

>member
-1 MGFKKLAL
+1 MGFKKLAW

-21 ILAEETEVQ
+21 ILADETEVQ
-30 EPVVEQTETTL
+30 EPVEEQTETTL

-117 NNGKWLYRYG
+117 NNGKWSYRYG

-141 STYYFDVDGN
+141 STYYFDADGYMVTGWCTIESNWYYFNASGCMVTNDWVGNYYLGSDGVMARNTWIDNVYVDASGLRQQNGWIYNGRWWYRYGDGTYAQNKFEIINGSTYYFDDAGYMVTGWKSIESNWYYFNASGCMVTNDWVGNYYLGSDGVMATKTWIGSYYVDENGLWSPSKLVKQDDKWRYRYGDGTYAQNKFEIINGSTYYFDVDGN

-156 QEIDSDWYCFNA
+156 QEIDSNWYCFNA
-168 SGCMLTNAWVGNY
+168 SGCMLTNTWVGNY
-181 YLGSNGIMATN
+181 YLGSDGIMATN
-192 QWIGNYY
+192 TWVGNYY

-214 YYVDVSG
+214 DYVDASG

-274 WYYFNT
+274 WYYFN
-280 SGCMVTNTWVGDY
+280 
-293 YLDFDGKMAK
+293 A
-303 NQWIQDRYVDSN
+303 
-315 GLWQQNRWVN
+315 
-325 NGKWLYRYGDGTYA
+325 
-339 QNKFEV
+339 
-345 INGSTYYF
+345 
-353 DVDGNMVIGWQEID
+353 
-367 SDWYCFNASGC
+367 
-378 MLTNAWVGNYY
+378 
-389 LGSNGIMATNQW
+389 
-401 IGNYYVKEN
+401 
-410 GYIATNEWIGNYY
+410 
-423 VDVSGK
+423 
-429 WVPNRW
+429 
-435 ISNGRWWY
+435 
-443 RYGDGSYP
+443 
-451 ASKFDVIN
+451 
-459 GSTYYFDK
+459 
-467 SGYMVTGWK
+467 
-476 SIESNWYY
+476 
-484 FNTSGCMVTNT
+484 SGCMVTNT

-544 NQKTLEYE
+544 NQRTLEYE

-583 YHFDENGK
+583 YQFDENGK

-605 LDTNGQKISGWKFI
+605 LDTNGQKVSGWKFI

-702 MAANRTITLGSKTLY
+702 MAANRTITLESKTLY

-742 KNTSIGYST
+742 RNTSIGYST

-801 YKVVQD
+801 YKVV
-807 NYGLSYQNNLS
+807 
-818 YSQLIG
+818 
-824 CLKGGKLVAAAVGK
+824 
-838 GDFVYGYGIT
+838 
-848 HVILLAGYNN
+848 
-858 GYVYVYDPLDP
+858 
-869 YKNGYYSID
+869 
-878 SIWNQQSSD
+878 
-887 YGDLQNGGPFFA
+887 
-899 F
+899 

>member
-89 FDGKMAKNQWIQ
+89 LDGKMAKNQWIN

-108 GLWQQNRWV
+108 GLWQQNCWV
-117 NNGKWLYRYG
+117 NNDKWLYRYG

-141 STYYFDVDGN
+141 STYYFDADGYMVTGWRVINQNWYYFNVSGCMATNTWVGNYYLGIDGVMARNTWIDNVYVDASGLRQQNGWIYNGRWWYRYGDGSYPCSKFDVINGSTYYFDDAGYMVTGWKSIESNWYYFNASGCMVTNAWVGNYYLGSDGVMATKTWIGSYYVDENGLWSPSKLVKQDDRWRYRYGDGTYAQNKFEIINGSTYYFDVDGN

-156 QEIDSDWYCFNA
+156 QEIDSNWYCFNA

-214 YYVDVSG
+214 DYVDASG

-274 WYYFNT
+274 WYYFN
-280 SGCMVTNTWVGDY
+280 
-293 YLDFDGKMAK
+293 A
-303 NQWIQDRYVDSN
+303 
-315 GLWQQNRWVN
+315 
-325 NGKWLYRYGDGTYA
+325 
-339 QNKFEV
+339 
-345 INGSTYYF
+345 
-353 DVDGNMVIGWQEID
+353 
-367 SDWYCFNASGC
+367 
-378 MLTNAWVGNYY
+378 
-389 LGSNGIMATNQW
+389 
-401 IGNYYVKEN
+401 
-410 GYIATNEWIGNYY
+410 
-423 VDVSGK
+423 
-429 WVPNRW
+429 
-435 ISNGRWWY
+435 
-443 RYGDGSYP
+443 
-451 ASKFDVIN
+451 
-459 GSTYYFDK
+459 
-467 SGYMVTGWK
+467 
-476 SIESNWYY
+476 
-484 FNTSGCMVTNT
+484 SGCMVTNT

-544 NQKTLEYE
+544 NQRTLEYE

-583 YHFDENGK
+583 YHFDEIGK

-659 LLNGSDWYYLGQ
+659 LLNGSDWYYLGK

-679 VTLDSNSFY
+679 VILDSNSFY
-688 FYVENDSNGGSVGL
+688 FYVENDTNGGSVGL

-742 KNTSIGYST
+742 RNTSIGYST

-758 PSTAAMIINYYKGTN
+758 PSTAAMIINYS
-773 YTPVDIA
+773 I
-780 RQLYSAGYMNTPT
+780 
-793 YFGSTSDS
+793 
-801 YKVVQD
+801 
-807 NYGLSYQNNLS
+807 NL
-818 YSQLIG
+818 
-824 CLKGGKLVAAAVGK
+824 
-838 GDFVYGYGIT
+838 
-848 HVILLAGYNN
+848 
-858 GYVYVYDPLDP
+858 
-869 YKNGYYSID
+869 
-878 SIWNQQSSD
+878 QSC
-887 YGDLQNGGPFFA
+887 G
-899 F
+899 

>member
-1 MGFKKLAL
+1 MGFKKLAW

-30 EPVVEQTETTL
+30 EPVEEQAETTL

-89 FDGKMAKNQWIQ
+89 LDGRMAKNQWIN
-101 DRYVDSN
+101 DRYVNSN

-141 STYYFDVDGN
+141 STYYFDADGY
-151 MVIGW
+151 MVTGW
-156 QEIDSDWYCFNA
+156 STIESNWYYFNA
-168 SGCMLTNAWVGNY
+168 SGCMVTNAWVGNY
-181 YLGSNGIMATN
+181 YLGSDGVMARNT
-192 QWIGNYY
+192 WIDN
-199 VKENGYIATNEWIGN
+199 V
-214 YYVDVSG
+214 YVDASG
-221 KWVPNRWISN
+221 LRQQNGWIYN

-269 SIESN
+269 SVESN
-274 WYYFNT
+274 WYYFN
-280 SGCMVTNTWVGDY
+280 
-293 YLDFDGKMAK
+293 A
-303 NQWIQDRYVDSN
+303 
-315 GLWQQNRWVN
+315 
-325 NGKWLYRYGDGTYA
+325 
-339 QNKFEV
+339 
-345 INGSTYYF
+345 
-353 DVDGNMVIGWQEID
+353 
-367 SDWYCFNASGC
+367 
-378 MLTNAWVGNYY
+378 
-389 LGSNGIMATNQW
+389 
-401 IGNYYVKEN
+401 
-410 GYIATNEWIGNYY
+410 
-423 VDVSGK
+423 
-429 WVPNRW
+429 
-435 ISNGRWWY
+435 
-443 RYGDGSYP
+443 
-451 ASKFDVIN
+451 
-459 GSTYYFDK
+459 
-467 SGYMVTGWK
+467 
-476 SIESNWYY
+476 
-484 FNTSGCMVTNT
+484 SGCMVTNT

-544 NQKTLEYE
+544 NQRTLEYE

-605 LDTNGQKISGWKFI
+605 LDTNGQKVSGWKFI

-647 FLSDGTMKQDWL
+647 FLSDGSMKQDWL

-838 GDFVYGYGIT
+838 GGFVYGYGIT

>member
-1 MGFKKLAL
+1 MGFKKWAL
-9 IPMFMILSAGMP
+9 IPMFMILSMGMP
-21 ILAEETEVQ
+21 ILADETEVQ
-30 EPVVEQTETTL
+30 EPVEEQTETTL

-89 FDGKMAKNQWIQ
+89 LDGKMAKNQWIN

-108 GLWQQNRWV
+108 GLWQQNCWV

-141 STYYFDVDGN
+141 STYYFDADGY
-151 MVIGW
+151 MVTGW
-156 QEIDSDWYCFNA
+156 STIESNWYYFNA
-168 SGCMLTNAWVGNY
+168 SGCMITNAWVGNY
-181 YLGSNGIMATN
+181 YLGSDGVMARNT
-192 QWIGNYY
+192 WIDN
-199 VKENGYIATNEWIGN
+199 V
-214 YYVDVSG
+214 YVDASG
-221 KWVPNRWISN
+221 LRQQNGWIYN
-231 GRWWYRYGDGSYPAS
+231 GRWWYRYGDGSYPCS

-274 WYYFNT
+274 WYYFN
-280 SGCMVTNTWVGDY
+280 
-293 YLDFDGKMAK
+293 A
-303 NQWIQDRYVDSN
+303 
-315 GLWQQNRWVN
+315 
-325 NGKWLYRYGDGTYA
+325 
-339 QNKFEV
+339 
-345 INGSTYYF
+345 
-353 DVDGNMVIGWQEID
+353 
-367 SDWYCFNASGC
+367 
-378 MLTNAWVGNYY
+378 
-389 LGSNGIMATNQW
+389 
-401 IGNYYVKEN
+401 
-410 GYIATNEWIGNYY
+410 
-423 VDVSGK
+423 
-429 WVPNRW
+429 
-435 ISNGRWWY
+435 
-443 RYGDGSYP
+443 
-451 ASKFDVIN
+451 
-459 GSTYYFDK
+459 
-467 SGYMVTGWK
+467 
-476 SIESNWYY
+476 
-484 FNTSGCMVTNT
+484 SGCMVTNT

-574 GTQILEDKT
+574 GTQILEEKT

-659 LLNGSDWYYLGQ
+659 LLNGSDWYYLGK

-679 VTLDSNSFY
+679 VILDSNSFY

-742 KNTSIGYST
+742 RNTSIGYST

>member
-89 FDGKMAKNQWIQ
+89 LDGRMAKNQWIN

-141 STYYFDVDGN
+141 STYYFDADGY
-151 MVIGW
+151 MVTGW
-156 QEIDSDWYCFNA
+156 STIESNWYYFNA
-168 SGCMLTNAWVGNY
+168 SGCMVTNAWVGNY
-181 YLGSNGIMATN
+181 YLGSDGVMARNT
-192 QWIGNYY
+192 WIDN
-199 VKENGYIATNEWIGN
+199 V
-214 YYVDVSG
+214 YVDASG
-221 KWVPNRWISN
+221 LRQQNGWIYN
-231 GRWWYRYGDGSYPAS
+231 GRWWYRYGDGTYALN
-246 KFDVINGST
+246 KFEIINGST

-274 WYYFNT
+274 WYYFN
-280 SGCMVTNTWVGDY
+280 
-293 YLDFDGKMAK
+293 A
-303 NQWIQDRYVDSN
+303 
-315 GLWQQNRWVN
+315 
-325 NGKWLYRYGDGTYA
+325 
-339 QNKFEV
+339 
-345 INGSTYYF
+345 
-353 DVDGNMVIGWQEID
+353 
-367 SDWYCFNASGC
+367 
-378 MLTNAWVGNYY
+378 
-389 LGSNGIMATNQW
+389 
-401 IGNYYVKEN
+401 
-410 GYIATNEWIGNYY
+410 
-423 VDVSGK
+423 
-429 WVPNRW
+429 
-435 ISNGRWWY
+435 
-443 RYGDGSYP
+443 
-451 ASKFDVIN
+451 
-459 GSTYYFDK
+459 
-467 SGYMVTGWK
+467 
-476 SIESNWYY
+476 
-484 FNTSGCMVTNT
+484 SGCMVTNT

-544 NQKTLEYE
+544 NQRTLEYE

-583 YHFDENGK
+583 YHFDEIGK

-659 LLNGSDWYYLGQ
+659 LLNGSDWYYLGK

-679 VTLDSNSFY
+679 VILDSNSFY

-742 KNTSIGYST
+742 RNTSIGYST

>member
-89 FDGKMAKNQWIQ
+89 LDGKMAKNQWIN

-108 GLWQQNRWV
+108 GLWQQNCWV
-117 NNGKWLYRYG
+117 NNDKWLYRYG

-141 STYYFDVDGN
+141 STYYFDADGYMVTGWRVINQNWYYFNVSGCMATNTWVGNYYLGIDGVMARNTWIDNVYVDASGLRQQN
-151 MVIGW
+151 GWIYNGRWWYRYGDGSYPCSKFDVINGSTYYFDDAGYMVTGW
-156 QEIDSDWYCFNA
+156 KSIESNWYYFNA

-214 YYVDVSG
+214 DYVDASG

-274 WYYFNT
+274 WYYFN
-280 SGCMVTNTWVGDY
+280 
-293 YLDFDGKMAK
+293 A
-303 NQWIQDRYVDSN
+303 
-315 GLWQQNRWVN
+315 
-325 NGKWLYRYGDGTYA
+325 
-339 QNKFEV
+339 
-345 INGSTYYF
+345 
-353 DVDGNMVIGWQEID
+353 
-367 SDWYCFNASGC
+367 
-378 MLTNAWVGNYY
+378 
-389 LGSNGIMATNQW
+389 
-401 IGNYYVKEN
+401 
-410 GYIATNEWIGNYY
+410 
-423 VDVSGK
+423 
-429 WVPNRW
+429 
-435 ISNGRWWY
+435 
-443 RYGDGSYP
+443 
-451 ASKFDVIN
+451 
-459 GSTYYFDK
+459 
-467 SGYMVTGWK
+467 
-476 SIESNWYY
+476 
-484 FNTSGCMVTNT
+484 SGCMVTNT

-544 NQKTLEYE
+544 NQRTLEYE

-583 YHFDENGK
+583 YHFDEIGK

-659 LLNGSDWYYLGQ
+659 LLNGSDWYYLGK

-679 VTLDSNSFY
+679 VILDSNSFY

-742 KNTSIGYST
+742 RNTSIGYST

-824 CLKGGKLVAAAVGK
+824 CLKGGKLVATAVGK

>member
-89 FDGKMAKNQWIQ
+89 LDGKMAKNQWIN

-108 GLWQQNRWV
+108 GLWQQNCWV
-117 NNGKWLYRYG
+117 NNDKWLYRYG

-141 STYYFDVDGN
+141 STYYFDADGY
-151 MVIGW
+151 MVTGW
-156 QEIDSDWYCFNA
+156 RVINQNWYYFNV
-168 SGCMLTNAWVGNY
+168 SGCMATNTWVGNY
-181 YLGSNGIMATN
+181 YLGIDGVMARNT
-192 QWIGNYY
+192 WIGND
-199 VKENGYIATNEWIGN
+199 
-214 YYVDVSG
+214 YVDASG

-274 WYYFNT
+274 WYYFN
-280 SGCMVTNTWVGDY
+280 
-293 YLDFDGKMAK
+293 A
-303 NQWIQDRYVDSN
+303 
-315 GLWQQNRWVN
+315 
-325 NGKWLYRYGDGTYA
+325 
-339 QNKFEV
+339 
-345 INGSTYYF
+345 
-353 DVDGNMVIGWQEID
+353 
-367 SDWYCFNASGC
+367 
-378 MLTNAWVGNYY
+378 
-389 LGSNGIMATNQW
+389 
-401 IGNYYVKEN
+401 
-410 GYIATNEWIGNYY
+410 
-423 VDVSGK
+423 
-429 WVPNRW
+429 
-435 ISNGRWWY
+435 
-443 RYGDGSYP
+443 
-451 ASKFDVIN
+451 
-459 GSTYYFDK
+459 
-467 SGYMVTGWK
+467 
-476 SIESNWYY
+476 
-484 FNTSGCMVTNT
+484 SGCMVTNT

-544 NQKTLEYE
+544 NQRTLEYE

-583 YHFDENGK
+583 YHFDEIGK

-659 LLNGSDWYYLGQ
+659 LLNGSDWYYLGK

-679 VTLDSNSFY
+679 VILDSNSFY

-742 KNTSIGYST
+742 RNTSIGYST

-824 CLKGGKLVAAAVGK
+824 CLKGGKLVATAVGK

>member
-1 MGFKKLAL
+1 MGFKKMAL

-30 EPVVEQTETTL
+30 EPVIEQTETTL

-89 FDGKMAKNQWIQ
+89 LDGKMAKNQWIN

-108 GLWQQNRWV
+108 GLWQQNCWV

-141 STYYFDVDGN
+141 STYYFDADGYMVTGWSTIESNWYYFNASGCMITNAWVGNYYLGSDGVMARNTWIDNVYVDASGLRQQNGWIYNGRWWYRYGDGSYPCSKFDVINGSTYYFDDSGYMVTGWKSIESNWYYFNASGCMVTNAWVGNYYLGSDGVMATKTWIGSYYVDENGLWSPSKLVKQNNKWRYRYGDGTYAQNKFEIINGSTYYFDVDGN

-156 QEIDSDWYCFNA
+156 QEIDSNWYCFNA

-181 YLGSNGIMATN
+181 YLGPNGIMATN

-214 YYVDVSG
+214 DYVDASG

-274 WYYFNT
+274 WYYFN
-280 SGCMVTNTWVGDY
+280 
-293 YLDFDGKMAK
+293 A
-303 NQWIQDRYVDSN
+303 
-315 GLWQQNRWVN
+315 
-325 NGKWLYRYGDGTYA
+325 
-339 QNKFEV
+339 
-345 INGSTYYF
+345 
-353 DVDGNMVIGWQEID
+353 
-367 SDWYCFNASGC
+367 
-378 MLTNAWVGNYY
+378 
-389 LGSNGIMATNQW
+389 
-401 IGNYYVKEN
+401 
-410 GYIATNEWIGNYY
+410 
-423 VDVSGK
+423 
-429 WVPNRW
+429 
-435 ISNGRWWY
+435 
-443 RYGDGSYP
+443 
-451 ASKFDVIN
+451 
-459 GSTYYFDK
+459 
-467 SGYMVTGWK
+467 
-476 SIESNWYY
+476 
-484 FNTSGCMVTNT
+484 SGCMVTNT

-544 NQKTLEYE
+544 NQRTLEYE

-583 YHFDENGK
+583 FHFDENGK

-605 LDTNGQKISGWKFI
+605 LDTNGQKVSGWKFI

-659 LLNGSDWYYLGQ
+659 LLNGSDWYYLGK

-679 VTLDSNSFY
+679 VILDSNSFY

-742 KNTSIGYST
+742 RNTSIGYST

-801 YKVVQD
+801 YKVVQN

-824 CLKGGKLVAAAVGK
+824 C
-838 GDFVYGYGIT
+838 
-848 HVILLAGYNN
+848 
-858 GYVYVYDPLDP
+858 
-869 YKNGYYSID
+869 
-878 SIWNQQSSD
+878 
-887 YGDLQNGGPFFA
+887 
-899 F
+899 

>member
-1 MGFKKLAL
+1 MGFKKLAW

-21 ILAEETEVQ
+21 ILADETEVQ
-30 EPVVEQTETTL
+30 EPVEEQTETTL

-51 KEDGSFAIGWQE
+51 KEDGSFAIGWLE

-82 IDNHYVG
+82 I
-89 FDGKMAKNQWIQ
+89 
-101 DRYVDSN
+101 
-108 GLWQQNRWV
+108 
-117 NNGKWLYRYG
+117 
-127 DGTYAQNKFEVING
+127 
-141 STYYFDVDGN
+141 
-151 MVIGW
+151 
-156 QEIDSDWYCFNA
+156 
-168 SGCMLTNAWVGNY
+168 
-181 YLGSNGIMATN
+181 
-192 QWIGNYY
+192 
-199 VKENGYIATNEWIGN
+199 
-214 YYVDVSG
+214 
-221 KWVPNRWISN
+221 
-231 GRWWYRYGDGSYPAS
+231 
-246 KFDVINGST
+246 
-255 YYFDKSGYMVTGWK
+255 
-269 SIESN
+269 
-274 WYYFNT
+274 
-280 SGCMVTNTWVGDY
+280 
-293 YLDFDGKMAK
+293 
-303 NQWIQDRYVDSN
+303 
-315 GLWQQNRWVN
+315 
-325 NGKWLYRYGDGTYA
+325 
-339 QNKFEV
+339 
-345 INGSTYYF
+345 
-353 DVDGNMVIGWQEID
+353 
-367 SDWYCFNASGC
+367 
-378 MLTNAWVGNYY
+378 
-389 LGSNGIMATNQW
+389 
-401 IGNYYVKEN
+401 
-410 GYIATNEWIGNYY
+410 
-423 VDVSGK
+423 
-429 WVPNRW
+429 
-435 ISNGRWWY
+435 
-443 RYGDGSYP
+443 
-451 ASKFDVIN
+451 
-459 GSTYYFDK
+459 
-467 SGYMVTGWK
+467 
-476 SIESNWYY
+476 
-484 FNTSGCMVTNT
+484 
-495 WVGDY
+495 
-500 YLDFDGKMAISQW
+500 
-513 INDRYVGQ
+513 NDRYVGE

-605 LDTNGQKISGWKFI
+605 LDTNGQKVSGWKFI

-647 FLSDGTMKQDWL
+647 FLSDGSMKQDWL
-659 LLNGSDWYYLGQ
+659 LLNGLDWYYLGK

-679 VTLDSNSFY
+679 VILDSNSFY

-742 KNTSIGYST
+742 RNTSIGYST

>member
-1 MGFKKLAL
+1 MGFKKLAW

-21 ILAEETEVQ
+21 ILADETEVQ
-30 EPVVEQTETTL
+30 EPVEEQTETTL

-117 NNGKWLYRYG
+117 NNGKWSYRYG

-141 STYYFDVDGN
+141 STYYFDADGY
-151 MVIGW
+151 MVTGW
-156 QEIDSDWYCFNA
+156 STIESNWYYFNA
-168 SGCMLTNAWVGNY
+168 SGCMVTNDWVGNY
-181 YLGSNGIMATN
+181 YLGSDGVMARNT
-192 QWIGNYY
+192 WIDN
-199 VKENGYIATNEWIGN
+199 V
-214 YYVDVSG
+214 YVDASG
-221 KWVPNRWISN
+221 LRQQNGWIYN
-231 GRWWYRYGDGSYPAS
+231 GRWW
-246 KFDVINGST
+246 
-255 YYFDKSGYMVTGWK
+255 
-269 SIESN
+269 
-274 WYYFNT
+274 
-280 SGCMVTNTWVGDY
+280 
-293 YLDFDGKMAK
+293 
-303 NQWIQDRYVDSN
+303 
-315 GLWQQNRWVN
+315 
-325 NGKWLYRYGDGTYA
+325 YRYGDGTYA
-339 QNKFEV
+339 QNKFEI

-353 DVDGNMVIGWQEID
+353 DD
-367 SDWYCFNASGC
+367 A
-378 MLTNAWVGNYY
+378 
-389 LGSNGIMATNQW
+389 
-401 IGNYYVKEN
+401 
-410 GYIATNEWIGNYY
+410 
-423 VDVSGK
+423 
-429 WVPNRW
+429 
-435 ISNGRWWY
+435 
-443 RYGDGSYP
+443 
-451 ASKFDVIN
+451 
-459 GSTYYFDK
+459 
-467 SGYMVTGWK
+467 GYMVTGWK
-476 SIESNWYY
+476 SVESNWYY
-484 FNTSGCMVTNT
+484 FNASGCMVTNT

-544 NQKTLEYE
+544 NQRTLEYE

>member
-89 FDGKMAKNQWIQ
+89 LDGKMAKNQWIN

-108 GLWQQNRWV
+108 GLWQQNCWV
-117 NNGKWLYRYG
+117 NNDKWLYRYG

-141 STYYFDVDGN
+141 STYYFDADGYMVTGWRVINQNWYYFNVSGCMATNTWVGNYYLGIDGVMARNTWIDNVYVDASGLRQQNGWIYNGRWWYRYGDGSYPCSKFDVINGSTYYFDDAGYMVTGWKSIESNWYYFNASGCMVTNAWVGNYYLGSDGVMATKTWIGSYYVDENGLWSPSKLVKQDDRWRYRYGDGTYAQNKFEIINGSTYYFDVDGN

-156 QEIDSDWYCFNA
+156 QEIDSNWYCFNA

-214 YYVDVSG
+214 DYVDASG

-274 WYYFNT
+274 WYYFN
-280 SGCMVTNTWVGDY
+280 
-293 YLDFDGKMAK
+293 A
-303 NQWIQDRYVDSN
+303 
-315 GLWQQNRWVN
+315 
-325 NGKWLYRYGDGTYA
+325 
-339 QNKFEV
+339 
-345 INGSTYYF
+345 
-353 DVDGNMVIGWQEID
+353 
-367 SDWYCFNASGC
+367 
-378 MLTNAWVGNYY
+378 
-389 LGSNGIMATNQW
+389 
-401 IGNYYVKEN
+401 
-410 GYIATNEWIGNYY
+410 
-423 VDVSGK
+423 
-429 WVPNRW
+429 
-435 ISNGRWWY
+435 
-443 RYGDGSYP
+443 
-451 ASKFDVIN
+451 
-459 GSTYYFDK
+459 
-467 SGYMVTGWK
+467 
-476 SIESNWYY
+476 
-484 FNTSGCMVTNT
+484 SGCMVTNT

-544 NQKTLEYE
+544 NQRTLEYE

-583 YHFDENGK
+583 YHFDEIGK

-659 LLNGSDWYYLGQ
+659 LLNGSDWYYLGK

-679 VTLDSNSFY
+679 VILDSNSFY

-742 KNTSIGYST
+742 RNTSIGYST

-824 CLKGGKLVAAAVGK
+824 CLKGGKLVATAVGK

-858 GYVYVYDPLDP
+858 GYVYDPLDP

>member
-1 MGFKKLAL
+1 MSFKKLAW

-21 ILAEETEVQ
+21 ILADETEVQ
-30 EPVVEQTETTL
+30 EPVEEQTETTL

-89 FDGKMAKNQWIQ
+89 FDGKMAKNQWIN

-141 STYYFDVDGN
+141 STYYFDADGY
-151 MVIGW
+151 MVTGW
-156 QEIDSDWYCFNA
+156 STIESNWYYFNA
-168 SGCMLTNAWVGNY
+168 SGCMVTNAWVGNY
-181 YLGSNGIMATN
+181 YLGSDGVMARNT
-192 QWIGNYY
+192 WIDS
-199 VKENGYIATNEWIGN
+199 
-214 YYVDVSG
+214 YYVD
-221 KWVPNRWISN
+221 
-231 GRWWYRYGDGSYPAS
+231 
-246 KFDVINGST
+246 
-255 YYFDKSGYMVTGWK
+255 
-269 SIESN
+269 E
-274 WYYFNT
+274 
-280 SGCMVTNTWVGDY
+280 
-293 YLDFDGKMAK
+293 
-303 NQWIQDRYVDSN
+303 N
-315 GLWQQNRWVN
+315 GLWSPSKWVKKN
-325 NGKWLYRYGDGTYA
+325 NKWHYRYGDGTYA

-353 DVDGNMVIGWQEID
+353 DADGYMVTGWITIESNWYYFNASGCMVTNAWVGNYYLESDGVMATNTWIGSYYVDENGLWSPSKWVKKNNKWHYRYTDGTYATNKFEKISGSTYYFDVDGNMVIGWQEID
-367 SDWYCFNASGC
+367 SNWYCFNASGC

-389 LGSNGIMATNQW
+389 LGSDGIMVTNTW
-401 IGNYYVKEN
+401 VGNYYVKEN
-410 GYIATNEWIGNYY
+410 GYIATNEWIGNDY
-423 VDVSGK
+423 VDASGK

-544 NQKTLEYE
+544 NQRTLEYE

-583 YHFDENGK
+583 YHFDEIGK

-605 LDTNGQKISGWKFI
+605 LDTNGQKVSGWKFI

-659 LLNGSDWYYLGQ
+659 LLNGSDWYYLGK

-679 VTLDSNSFY
+679 VILDSNSFY

-742 KNTSIGYST
+742 RNTSIGYST

-858 GYVYVYDPLDP
+858 GYVYVCDPLDP

>member
-30 EPVVEQTETTL
+30 EPVIEQTETTL

-89 FDGKMAKNQWIQ
+89 LDGKMAKNQWIN

-108 GLWQQNRWV
+108 GLWQQNCWV
-117 NNGKWLYRYG
+117 NNDKWLYRYG

-141 STYYFDVDGN
+141 STYYFDADGY
-151 MVIGW
+151 MVTGW
-156 QEIDSDWYCFNA
+156 RVINQNWYYFNV
-168 SGCMLTNAWVGNY
+168 SGCMATNTWVGNY
-181 YLGSNGIMATN
+181 YLGIGGVMARNT
-192 QWIGNYY
+192 WIDN
-199 VKENGYIATNEWIGN
+199 V
-214 YYVDVSG
+214 YVDASG
-221 KWVPNRWISN
+221 LRQQNGWIYN
-231 GRWWYRYGDGSYPAS
+231 GRWWYRYGDGSYPCS

-255 YYFDKSGYMVTGWK
+255 YYFDDSGYMVTGWK

-274 WYYFNT
+274 WYYFNA

-293 YLDFDGKMAK
+293 YLDFG
-303 NQWIQDRYVDSN
+303 
-315 GLWQQNRWVN
+315 
-325 NGKWLYRYGDGTYA
+325 
-339 QNKFEV
+339 
-345 INGSTYYF
+345 
-353 DVDGNMVIGWQEID
+353 
-367 SDWYCFNASGC
+367 
-378 MLTNAWVGNYY
+378 
-389 LGSNGIMATNQW
+389 
-401 IGNYYVKEN
+401 
-410 GYIATNEWIGNYY
+410 
-423 VDVSGK
+423 
-429 WVPNRW
+429 
-435 ISNGRWWY
+435 
-443 RYGDGSYP
+443 
-451 ASKFDVIN
+451 
-459 GSTYYFDK
+459 
-467 SGYMVTGWK
+467 
-476 SIESNWYY
+476 
-484 FNTSGCMVTNT
+484 
-495 WVGDY
+495 
-500 YLDFDGKMAISQW
+500 GKMAISQW

-544 NQKTLEYE
+544 NQRTLEYE

-583 YHFDENGK
+583 YHFDEIGK

-605 LDTNGQKISGWKFI
+605 LDTNGQKVSGWKFI

-659 LLNGSDWYYLGQ
+659 LLNGSDWYYLGK

-679 VTLDSNSFY
+679 VILDSNSFY

-742 KNTSIGYST
+742 RNTSIGYST

>member
-1 MGFKKLAL
+1 MSFKKLVL
-9 IPMFMILSAGMP
+9 IPMFMILSTGMP
-21 ILAEETEVQ
+21 ILADETDIQ
-30 EPVVEQTETTL
+30 KPVEEQTETIL

-51 KEDGSFAIGWQE
+51 KEDGTFALGWQE

-71 NESGILQCDQW
+71 NEQGILQCDQW

-89 FDGKMAKNQWIQ
+89 FDGRMAKNQWIQ
-101 DRYVDSN
+101 DRYVDDN
-108 GLWQQNRWV
+108 GLWQENRWV

-141 STYYFDVDGN
+141 STYYFDADGYMVTGWSAIESNWYYFNASGCMVTNAWVGNYYLGSDGVMARNAWIDNVYVDASGLRQQNGWIYNGRWRYRYGDGTYAQNKFEIINGSTYYFDVDGN

-156 QEIDSDWYCFNA
+156 QEIDSNWYCFNA
-168 SGCMLTNAWVGNY
+168 SGCMLTNTWVGNY

-192 QWIGNYY
+192 QWVGNYY

-214 YYVDVSG
+214 YYVD
-221 KWVPNRWISN
+221 I
-231 GRWWYRYGDGSYPAS
+231 
-246 KFDVINGST
+246 
-255 YYFDKSGYMVTGWK
+255 
-269 SIESN
+269 
-274 WYYFNT
+274 
-280 SGCMVTNTWVGDY
+280 
-293 YLDFDGKMAK
+293 
-303 NQWIQDRYVDSN
+303 
-315 GLWQQNRWVN
+315 
-325 NGKWLYRYGDGTYA
+325 
-339 QNKFEV
+339 
-345 INGSTYYF
+345 
-353 DVDGNMVIGWQEID
+353 
-367 SDWYCFNASGC
+367 
-378 MLTNAWVGNYY
+378 
-389 LGSNGIMATNQW
+389 
-401 IGNYYVKEN
+401 
-410 GYIATNEWIGNYY
+410 
-423 VDVSGK
+423 SGK

-574 GTQILEDKT
+574 GTQILEEKT

-647 FLSDGTMKQDWL
+647 FLSDGSMKQDWL

-679 VTLDSNSFY
+679 ITLDSNSFY

-742 KNTSIGYST
+742 RNTSIGYST